1 MSADTPVLGIL
12 LLDTAFPRI
21 PGDVGNPHSYP
32 FPVRI
37 RVVPGA
43 TVERVVYQADPS
55 LQAGFIA
62 AAQELAEE
70 GVAAITS
77 SCGYL
82 SPIQEAVA
90 QAVAV
95 PVFLSS
101 LAQVPLAYELTRRRV
116 AIITANARRLAPT
129 VLACAGIG
137 SHIPTAI
144 AGLEDAPAFRDPIL
158 KDGASLDRDQIER
171 DVVQRSQDLL
181 RSHPDIGAFVFECHN
196 LAPYARAV
204 QQVTGKPVFDI
215 IDYATWVYGTVCK
228 RDFPQG

>member
-1 MSADTPVLGIL
+1 MPVLGIL

-21 PGDVGNPHSYP
+21 PGDVGNPLSYP

-37 RVVPGA
+37 HVVPGA
-43 TVERVVYQADPS
+43 TVERVVFQADPS
-55 LQAGFIA
+55 LQEDFIA
-62 AAQELAEE
+62 AAQELASQ

-90 QAVAV
+90 RAVDV

-101 LAQVPLAYELTRRRV
+101 LAQVPLAYDLTHRRV
-116 AIITANARRLAPT
+116 GIITANAQRLTST
-129 VLACAGIG
+129 VLTCAGIEADL
-137 SHIPTAI
+137 PMAI
-144 AGLEDAPAFRDPIL
+144 AGLEDAPAFSDPIL
-158 KDGASLDRDQIER
+158 KDGANLDREQ
-171 DVVQRSQDLL
+171 VQREVLTSAEGLL
-181 RSHPDIGAFVFECHN
+181 RDHPEIGSFVFECHN

-204 QQVTGKPVFDI
+204 QQMTGKPVFDI
-215 IDYATWVYGTVCK
+215 IDYATWLYAALCK